1 MKIDPEARPTA
12 RRIQKRGKVQKAHHL
27 AGGKARGIV
36 QVESLIEVDCLNL
49 CSLDPRVQEIHPQPA
64 TFDLNTGQ
72 PFATKEEL
80 LACYQGTG
88 YEPRVY
94 TPDFKVVLIDG
105 TIFFLEAKSK
115 YTLSKK
121 PEFLEYPSI
130 FESFGQLLLLITEDE
145 ISVELKENLRLLR
158 PYIGRSMSEGL
169 LPRLEALASS
179 RFTYREAISEL
190 GFTQGELFTAI
201 LTGHL
206 YLDLHSTAL
215 KKDTELL
222 VCKGCTKHLE
232 LLPL

>member
-12 RRIQKRGKVQKAHHL
+12 RRIQKRGKVQKAHHI

-36 QVESLIEVDCLNL
+36 QLESITEVDCHNL
-49 CSLDPRVQEIHPQPA
+49 CSLDPRVQEIHPQPV

-72 PFATKEEL
+72 SFATKAEL
-80 LACYQGTG
+80 LARFQGTG
-88 YEPRVY
+88 YKPWVY

-105 TIFFLEAKSK
+105 TIFFLEAKSE
-115 YTLSKK
+115 YTLSKQ

-130 FESFGQLLLLITEDE
+130 FESFGQQLLLITEDE
-145 ISVELKENLRLLR
+145 ISPELKKNLGLLR
-158 PYIGRSMSEGL
+158 PFIGRTTPEGL
-169 LPRLEALASS
+169 LPRLEALASN

-206 YLDLHSTAL
+206 FLDLYSTAL

-222 VCKGCTKHLE
+222 VFRGCTKHLE

>member
-12 RRIQKRGKVQKAHHL
+12 RRIQTRGKVQKAHHL

-64 TFDLNTGQ
+64 TFDLNRGQ

-80 LACYQGTG
+80 LARYQGTG

>member
-27 AGGKARGIV
+27 AGGKAQGIV
-36 QVESLIEVDCLNL
+36 QVESLIEVNCLNL

-80 LACYQGTG
+80 LARYQGTG

-130 FESFGQLLLLITEDE
+130 FESFGQLLLLIAEDE

-179 RFTYREAISEL
+179 RFTYREAITEL

-222 VCKGCTKHLE
+222 VYKGCTKHLE